1 MAKPQMMSDSY
12 IGSGCHFMLMELLCP
27 RAPPSLP
34 TLHMNVGLSTQYL
47 LVPTCFTLC
56 HPACSRSSWNLGSS
70 LPCGSFPIYKLVS
83 ILRCTLLGASQ
94 HNPDS
99 AVYVVGILLSG
110 APCPQGLPLETGSR
124 GLLGPHALTANA
136 PSEPESTA
144 LRIGFYLVNLKGV
157 LIIKQQ
163 KSL

>member
-1 MAKPQMMSDSY
+1 MAKPQMMRDSY
-12 IGSGCHFMLMELLCP
+12 IGSGCHLMLEEHLCP
-27 RAPPSLP
+27 RAPPFLP
-34 TLHMNVGLSTQYL
+34 MRYMNVGLSAQYP
-47 LVPTCFTLC
+47 LVLTCFTLC
-56 HPACSRSSWNLGSS
+56 HPACSRSSWNWGSS
-70 LPCGSFPIYKLVS
+70 LPYGSLPVYKLVS
-83 ILRCTLLGASQ
+83 ILRCTLLRASR

-110 APCPQGLPLETGSR
+110 ASCPQGLPLETGSLT
-124 GLLGPHALTANA
+124 LLGPHALTANA

-144 LRIGFYLVNLKGV
+144 LHIGFYLVNLKGV